1 MTYSQFYHFMEGG
14 SGRQQFHPEQMY
26 SSSLQIRTQS
36 PTLPRQNNGTDCG
49 IFTLMYQQTLSNWYG
64 ANAGQEFTEAR
75 VQDLIH
81 ELQEVTPA
89 RVREHRTWLRHNM
102 HKWWQGRWVAP
113 APVYPQGVAQHR
125 SAPEVMMWT
134 NEDSEQVLRQP
145 GLSRD
150 MVGTAAHLKVY
161 RPEGKLLEPEEDSH
175 TPGGP

>member
-1 MTYSQFYHFMEGG
+1 
-14 SGRQQFHPEQMY
+14 
-26 SSSLQIRTQS
+26 
-36 PTLPRQNNGTDCG
+36 
-49 IFTLMYQQTLSNWYG
+49 MYQQTLSNWYG
-64 ANAGQEFTEAR
+64 VNAGQEFTEAR
-75 VQDLIH
+75 VQNLIQ

-150 MVGTAAHLKVY
+150 MVGTAAHQKVY

-175 TPGGP
+175 TLGAHDTQLIDLTTEEPALLEELGSEKTTREDLPSRHNEYGSG